1 MRRRDKEKSA
11 ISGLVLGALVLSF
24 SVAIL
29 VFVTSGVAAQ
39 ENQTPREGGGEIS
52 KRNKAV
58 KYTCPMHP
66 HYIADDKGTCPICGM
81 DLVKLDQSD
90 ASAGPM
96 SAGARARITVS
107 PEVMQNMGVRI
118 APAEKANFGRSI
130 RSFSIVQE
138 NERLQT
144 EMTARLEGWVDE
156 LKVTAV
162 GDKIK
167 KGDML
172 FRLYSPELVVSQ
184 RDYIA
189 ARDPTRKQNIRQRL
203 KAFGVQPQVI
213 SKLERTRTVEQ
224 NIPFYADRDG
234 TVSELMLKQGTYV
247 KRGMMMV
254 KVQDYTSVWLIVGV
268 AEQDLPFIS
277 KGTPTVV
284 RFPSMP
290 DRQMSGK
297 VDYIYPTV
305 DPKTRTGRVRLV
317 IDNKDG
323 AIRPGSYADVKF
335 EIGADLRLA
344 VPSEAIL
351 KSDIGEY
358 VVVSLGEGV
367 FEPRMIKAGVR
378 SGRWTEISKG
388 LKVDEKVVVSGQFL
402 LDSESAL
409 RESFRKL
416 ERLQLP
422 FNLIKLDSS
431 QMAMVDHMV
440 DAALY
445 LHEAMID
452 GYDPDPKFL
461 QPAIEIKK
469 FMWPAFRHTKLA
481 FVMTQAEEAIKTAQK
496 AETESEMRLALSR
509 LVKALKPWMVEG
521 APEHY
526 TEKKVALFK
535 DESSGRQWLQLKG
548 KPANPYGNGSAA
560 ILPWPEAKPNSLGVT
575 NPNEAGAT
583 DKKAPIPMTGHNHGG

>member
-1 MRRRDKEKSA
+1 MFA
-11 ISGLVLGALVLSF
+11 AALPLQ
-24 SVAIL
+24 IL
-29 VFVTSGVAAQ
+29 VVPEASAQ
-39 ENQTPREGGGEIS
+39 NQTPRKQSTVKNSDGKS
-52 KRNKAV
+52 V

-66 HYIADDKGTCPICGM
+66 HYIADDMGTCPICGM

-90 ASAGPM
+90 ASSGPT
-96 SAGARARITVS
+96 SAGRRAQVTVS
-107 PEVMQNMGVRI
+107 AEVMQNMGVRI
-118 APAEKANFGRSI
+118 AQAEKANFGRSI
-130 RSFSIVQE
+130 RSYGIVEE

-144 EMTARLEGWVDE
+144 ELTARLEGWVEE

-167 KGDML
+167 KGDVL

-189 ARDPTRKQNIRQRL
+189 ARDRTRKQNIQQRL
-203 KAFGVQPQVI
+203 RAFGVQPQVI
-213 SKLERTRTVEQ
+213 RKLERTGKVEQ

-234 TVSELMLKQGTYV
+234 TVSELMLKEGTYV

-254 KVQDYTSVWLIVGV
+254 KVQDYNSVWLSVGV
-268 AEQDLPFIS
+268 AEQDLTFIT
-277 KGTPTVV
+277 KGTPTAVS
-284 RFPSMP
+284 FPSMP
-290 DRQMSGK
+290 DRRIAGK

-323 AIRPGSYADVKF
+323 LIRPGSYADVKF
-335 EIGADLRLA
+335 QIGADLRLS

-351 KSDIGEY
+351 KSEIGEY

-367 FEPRMIKAGVR
+367 FEPRMIRTGVR
-378 SGRWTEISKG
+378 SGRWTEVAKG
-388 LKVDEKVVVSGQFL
+388 IKPDESIVVSGQFL

-422 FNLIKLDSS
+422 FDLIKLDSS
-431 QMAMVDHMV
+431 QLAMFDHLV

-445 LHEAMID
+445 LHEALIGGD
-452 GYDPDPKFL
+452 EPDPKFL

-469 FMWPAFRHTKLA
+469 FMWPSFRHTKLA
-481 FVMTQAEEAIKTAQK
+481 FVMMGAETAVKKAQK
-496 AETESEMRLALSR
+496 AETESEMQLALGE
-509 LVKALKPWMVEG
+509 LVMALKPWMLEG
-521 APEHY
+521 TPGHY
-526 TEKKVALFK
+526 AEKKVALFK
-535 DESSGRQWLQLKG
+535 DETSGRYWLQMKG
-548 KPANPYGNGSAA
+548 KPVNPYGNGAAA
-560 ILPWPEAKPNSLGVT
+560 IMPWPEPKPKNMSIAKPTAAS
-575 NPNEAGAT
+575 EAE
-583 DKKAPIPMTGHNHGG
+583 KEVPMSMPGHNHGG

>member
-1 MRRRDKEKSA
+1 MCKAEKA
-11 ISGLVLGALVLSF
+11 KRIVW
-24 SVAIL
+24 
-29 VFVTSGVAAQ
+29 TVAAVVLALSGAFPVQ
-39 ENQTPREGGGEIS
+39 TSVISDAVAQKQTPRKKGDS
-52 KRNKAV
+52 QAV

-66 HYIADDKGTCPICGM
+66 HYISDDKGTCPICGM

-90 ASAGPM
+90 ASAGPT
-96 SAGARARITVS
+96 SAVARARVTVS

-130 RSFSIVQE
+130 RSYGIVQE

-162 GDKIK
+162 GDRIK
-167 KGDML
+167 EGDLL
-172 FRLYSPELVVSQ
+172 FRLYSPELIVTQ
-184 RDYIA
+184 RDYVA
-189 ARDPTRKQNIRQRL
+189 ARDRARKRNIEQRL
-203 KAFGVQPQVI
+203 KAFGIQPQVI
-213 SKLERTRTVEQ
+213 RKLTRTGSVEQ

-234 TVSELMLKQGTYV
+234 TVSELMLNQGTYV
-247 KRGMMMV
+247 KRGMMML
-254 KVQDYTSVWLIVGV
+254 KVQNYTSVWLIVGV
-268 AEQDLPFIS
+268 AEQDLPYIS
-277 KGTPTVV
+277 KGTPTAVS
-284 RFPSMP
+284 FPSMP
-290 DRQMSGK
+290 DRQISGK

-323 AIRPGSYADVKF
+323 AIRPGSYADVEF

-344 VPSEAIL
+344 VPSEAVL
-351 KSDIGEY
+351 KSDLGEY
-358 VVVSLGEGV
+358 VIVSLGEGT

-378 SGRWTEISKG
+378 SGRWTEVSKG
-388 LKVDEKVVVSGQFL
+388 LTDDEKVVVSGQFL

-431 QMAMVDHMV
+431 QLAMVDHMI

-452 GYDPDPKFL
+452 GYDPDPKLL

-469 FMWPAFRHTKLA
+469 FMWPAFRNTKLA
-481 FVMTQAEEAIKTAQK
+481 FVMTEAEAAIKSAQK
-496 AETESEMRLALSR
+496 AETESEMRSALSQ
-509 LVKALKPWMVEG
+509 LVSALKPWMVDG
-521 APEHY
+521 APGHY
-526 TEKKVALFK
+526 AEKKVALFK
-535 DESSGRQWLQLKG
+535 DEASKRLWLQMKG

-560 ILPWPEAKPNSLGVT
+560 IITWPEPKLGHRSSAKPKMSGDAEKE
-575 NPNEAGAT
+575 EA
-583 DKKAPIPMTGHNHGG
+583 PMSMKGHNHGG